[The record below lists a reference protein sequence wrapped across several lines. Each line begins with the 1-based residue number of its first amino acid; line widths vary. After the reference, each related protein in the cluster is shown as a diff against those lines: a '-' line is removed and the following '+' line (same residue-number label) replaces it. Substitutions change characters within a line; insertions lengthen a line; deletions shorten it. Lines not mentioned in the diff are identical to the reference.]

1 MKIKTRNA
9 INFLTMAFV
18 LCAFL
23 APQNMQAQKKKKR
36 KRDKTET
43 PVAKSPEKSKDKT
56 IKELTKKSKKIEGLF
71 TMYQDTI
78 MGSLHM
84 IVKEDQIG
92 KEYIYFSQ
100 IANGSTDA
108 RLFRGRYNGSKIFKV
123 NKHFNKLEFVTQ
135 NTSFYFDPDNA
146 VSKSKDANVSSGNMA
161 SITVE
166 AFNKETGEYLIKADN
181 IFLKETLQQL
191 KPSKFPGSS
200 PFAFS
205 LGNLDKNK
213 TKVVAINN
221 YEDNT
226 NLEIEYVYSKPSVLN
241 SGSNSVTDARN
252 VSVNVF
258 YSFISIP
265 DNDYEIRLDDPR
277 VGYFT
282 TEVDNQTATNSVPY
296 RDLVHRWN
304 LQKKDPNAALS
315 EPVKPITWWME
326 NSTPVEWRE
335 TITQG
340 VLEWNKAFEKAGFK
354 NAMVVKMQPEDATWD
369 AGDINYN
376 VLRWTSSPNP
386 PFGGYGPSFVNPKSG
401 EIMGADIMLEYV
413 HFTNRV
419 MYDKLFDLSAK
430 AEAFNPSKYLKENKM
445 YCSMGHLMHENTMFG
460 QAVLKVAGANDI
472 DMERMKKESM
482 IALIMH
488 EVGHTLGL
496 NHNMKASQLF
506 SPEQLADADFIKGKC
521 LTGSVMDYAGIN
533 LTNDRSLQGQ
543 FYDTAVGPY
552 DIWAIQFGYTPFTS
566 EGEKVALLNQSTKPE
581 LIFGNDA
588 DDMRAPGK
596 AIDPRVMIGDLSND
610 QIGYSV
616 NRIELVNSMMKDVK
630 TKFGK
635 TGESFQELRR
645 AYYILSRQRAT
656 AANVISRFI
665 GGIYVDRA
673 MIGQEGATQPYTP
686 VSLVDQKRAMDALK
700 KYVFAPS
707 AFSAPNE
714 LYNYLALQRR
724 GYNFFSGTE
733 DPKIHTQVLTY
744 QRNVLAHI
752 LHPNTLQRITDS
764 ELYGNEYKLSMYMTD
779 LNSAIFKADIYGTV
793 NSFRQNLQ
801 LEYTNL
807 LIGALTGKQSSQYTN
822 NAKSMALYCLK
833 NIRTMAAPSGDVSS
847 RAHKQHLR
855 TLIDNALKEIK

>member
-100 IANGSTDA
+100 IANGGTDA

-340 VLEWNKAFEKAGFK
+340 VLEWNKAF
-354 NAMVVKMQPEDATWD
+354 DLT
-369 AGDINYN
+369 
-376 VLRWTSSPNP
+376 LH
-386 PFGGYGPSFVNPKSG
+386 
-401 EIMGADIMLEYV
+401 LE
-413 HFTNRV
+413 
-419 MYDKLFDLSAK
+419 
-430 AEAFNPSKYLKENKM
+430 
-445 YCSMGHLMHENTMFG
+445 
-460 QAVLKVAGANDI
+460 
-472 DMERMKKESM
+472 
-482 IALIMH
+482 
-488 EVGHTLGL
+488 
-496 NHNMKASQLF
+496 
-506 SPEQLADADFIKGKC
+506 
-521 LTGSVMDYAGIN
+521 
-533 LTNDRSLQGQ
+533 
-543 FYDTAVGPY
+543 
-552 DIWAIQFGYTPFTS
+552 
-566 EGEKVALLNQSTKPE
+566 
-581 LIFGNDA
+581 
-588 DDMRAPGK
+588 
-596 AIDPRVMIGDLSND
+596 
-610 QIGYSV
+610 
-616 NRIELVNSMMKDVK
+616 
-630 TKFGK
+630 
-635 TGESFQELRR
+635 
-645 AYYILSRQRAT
+645 
-656 AANVISRFI
+656 
-665 GGIYVDRA
+665 
-673 MIGQEGATQPYTP
+673 
-686 VSLVDQKRAMDALK
+686 AMD
-700 KYVFAPS
+700 
-707 AFSAPNE
+707 
-714 LYNYLALQRR
+714 
-724 GYNFFSGTE
+724 
-733 DPKIHTQVLTY
+733 QVL
-744 QRNVLAHI
+744 
-752 LHPNTLQRITDS
+752 
-764 ELYGNEYKLSMYMTD
+764 
-779 LNSAIFKADIYGTV
+779 
-793 NSFRQNLQ
+793 
-801 LEYTNL
+801 
-807 LIGALTGKQSSQYTN
+807 
-822 NAKSMALYCLK
+822 
-833 NIRTMAAPSGDVSS
+833 
-847 RAHKQHLR
+847 
-855 TLIDNALKEIK
+855 